1 MISRELHRKSE
12 TRNLQTQIR
21 NLITPKLQYNAQD
34 IPRSGTPVAFLIG
47 SAIYRLHPWN
57 IYTVRSPKRHG
68 NSDIQ
73 LHARTHR
80 PTWRQ
85 AATAAAPSSNP
96 PNPNLE
102 FFILSAIADSGSGT
116 GDACRFV
123 GNDANSWF
131 FSISDALPPP
141 SPPHGLDQPRGTTR
155 RPPPPPPPLLPSL
168 SFWLAS
174 FSPGKMHRNRLAK
187 MPALTWPRRGSGRLV
202 SCCRS
207 IVAVAAAAAGGGCR
221 LLLRAASDGG
231 WLQGREEEEAE
242 ASGDVCVIWVVWRL
256 QTESWPFYR
265 GLGSVGGKLP
275 WEPRSLAFGWILK
288 SLNSSRLF
296 SCWFYTFQ
304 RGADSDNLRGHPP
317 TAICVQAH
325 QDSFPFQSQSF

>member
-1 MISRELHRKSE
+1 MKHIHSTLAKKARKFRHS
-12 TRNLQTQIR
+12 
-21 NLITPKLQYNAQD
+21 TP
-34 IPRSGTPVAFLIG
+34 
-47 SAIYRLHPWN
+47 
-57 IYTVRSPKRHG
+57 
-68 NSDIQ
+68 
-73 LHARTHR
+73 RTHT
-80 PTWRQ
+80 PTYL
-85 AATAAAPSSNP
+85 AASGHRRCTVLKPPQSQSWILYPFSNSRFRFGNRRRGTRACSRSESSVM
-96 PNPNLE
+96 
-102 FFILSAIADSGSGT
+102 S
-116 GDACRFV
+116 
-123 GNDANSWF
+123 NDANSWF

-168 SFWLAS
+168 SFWLDS

-231 WLQGREEEEAE
+231 WLQGREEEEE

-275 WEPRSLAFGWILK
+275 WEPKRLAFGWILK